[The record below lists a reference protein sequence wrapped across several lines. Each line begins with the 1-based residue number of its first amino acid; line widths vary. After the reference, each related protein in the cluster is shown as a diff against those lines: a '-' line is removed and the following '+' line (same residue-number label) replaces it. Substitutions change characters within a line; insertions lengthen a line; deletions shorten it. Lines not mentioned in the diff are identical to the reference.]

1 MTATAL
7 TARGVASAQAL
18 RNPRAALRVIED
30 HLRCTL
36 AGACASCG
44 EQVPCPQ
51 RRLAYIALHGTNV
64 LPRREP
70 EALLSEWA
78 PDTFNAFAIRTPASA
93 VVNSGTT

>member
-7 TARGVASAQAL
+7 TVRAVASAQAL

-30 HLRCTL
+30 HLRSTP
-36 AGACASCG
+36 AGTCAACG

-78 PDTFNAFAIRTPASA
+78 PQTFNAFAVPAP
-93 VVNSGTT
+93 GRR